1 MRTPLNSRTLRQ
13 HFAYSWWKYLLVALL
28 AFGLVDVLYT
38 VTAYRSPAN
47 KVVEFYVFG
56 MADQEKLDGYMEEV
70 RKTEMKDMEVMK
82 SLQLLDDGYY
92 GAMQL
97 MTYMATG
104 EGDVYLLSRDQFVTG
119 AANGAFLSL
128 ETDAELMAL
137 FDKAGINLQ
146 NGWRKNTETGENHL
160 CGIPQSKVPGLG
172 EYAYAT
178 DGYLCVLANGGNEEN
193 ALKFLRILCRDM
205 MERKEPVTGR
215 E

>member
-97 MTYMATG
+97 GVKMPTLT
-104 EGDVYLLSRDQFVTG
+104 
-119 AANGAFLSL
+119 
-128 ETDAELMAL
+128 
-137 FDKAGINLQ
+137 
-146 NGWRKNTETGENHL
+146 
-160 CGIPQSKVPGLG
+160 VP
-172 EYAYAT
+172 
-178 DGYLCVLANGGNEEN
+178 CS
-193 ALKFLRILCRDM
+193 
-205 MERKEPVTGR
+205 
-215 E
+215 